1 MEKSSS
7 PSIESKSET
16 ESKSKN
22 QSKSSNQS
30 PNQNPSQNQS
40 SQRSVSVTRKA
51 GLMFL
56 GTFASRI
63 LGFVRDM
70 VLAALFPRVVTD
82 AWLAAFRIPNFFR
95 RLLGENTLAASF
107 TPLFLETKT
116 KQGAEAAKA
125 LHHSIFTLLFYFLLV
140 LSLGGFLQSEKI
152 LTLFLSDTGFVEIP
166 EKLNMAQS
174 MLKIMFG
181 FVFFIT
187 LFAYFMALLNAL
199 GHFSFPALAPTLFNV
214 SLIIFALLPESLSGT
229 GTGGTGG
236 TGTVFAFRGQAL
248 AWGVLIGALLQC
260 LLLIHPL
267 WRKGYLPRLQWNIQN
282 IQWKPSLQVLT
293 RMVPV
298 LLGGGIVQIM
308 TLANLYF
315 ASALKEGTLSW
326 IYWADRL
333 MELPLSL
340 ISVSLSSSLLP
351 ALALYRSQDKKKEMT
366 SLCKEIL
373 SLNYFLC
380 IPAAF
385 AFFYMGTPI
394 VKWIFFRGAF
404 GEEDLLQVSMV
415 LQVYAFTLIATSGS
429 RILSTLFYA
438 EKRLWTATLLGVFS
452 LILHILL
459 VPWCISRWGFLGIP
473 ISSCVSAF
481 VNWGGFLFFFHRYI
495 SPFSWIT
502 FGGRLGLFVLLSLP
516 LILLFR
522 LHEPL
527 TALLSPLPASQT
539 LSLLTIV
546 AGSLFLYLFLAQKC
560 RLKEAILLFSIL
572 KSKTKLKPPKEK

>member
-1 MEKSSS
+1 M
-7 PSIESKSET
+7 
-16 ESKSKN
+16 
-22 QSKSSNQS
+22 
-30 PNQNPSQNQS
+30 
-40 SQRSVSVTRKA
+40 
-51 GLMFL
+51 
-56 GTFASRI
+56 
-63 LGFVRDM
+63 
-70 VLAALFPRVVTD
+70 
-82 AWLAAFRIPNFFR
+82 
-95 RLLGENTLAASF
+95 
-107 TPLFLETKT
+107 
-116 KQGAEAAKA
+116 
-125 LHHSIFTLLFYFLLV
+125 
-140 LSLGGFLQSEKI
+140 
-152 LTLFLSDTGFVEIP
+152 
-166 EKLNMAQS
+166 
-174 MLKIMFG
+174 
-181 FVFFIT
+181 
-187 LFAYFMALLNAL
+187 LNAL

-351 ALALYRSQDKKKEMT
+351 ALALYRSQNKKKEMA

-459 VPWCISRWGFLGIP
+459 IPWCISRWGFLGIP

-495 SPFSWIT
+495 SPFFLDNVRGKAGTVRLAQSSPYT
-502 FGGRLGLFVLLSLP
+502 ALSPSRTSDSSPLSPARLSNSFSLDHSGGLSLSLP
-516 LILLFR
+516 FSSAEMPAQR
-522 LHEPL
+522 SH
-527 TALLSPLPASQT
+527 TALLHFKIQN
-539 LSLLTIV
+539 
-546 AGSLFLYLFLAQKC
+546 
-560 RLKEAILLFSIL
+560 
-572 KSKTKLKPPKEK
+572 